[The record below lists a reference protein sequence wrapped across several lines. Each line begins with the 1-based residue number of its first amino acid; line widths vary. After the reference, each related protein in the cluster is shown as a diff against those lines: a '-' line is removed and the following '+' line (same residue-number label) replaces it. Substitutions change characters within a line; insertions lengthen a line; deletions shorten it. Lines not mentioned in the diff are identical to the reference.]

1 MRSNSPQTRRQI
13 VGALALGCLLGV
25 SFLPSCK
32 KSPESPVYT
41 VLDTGFVAGGDI
53 GWLSQQ
59 EATGYTFYDSTY
71 AQREGLDLLQE
82 HGINTVRLRVFVNPS
97 SHKING
103 HCSKEETVAMAV
115 RAAQRGMRVMI
126 NFHYSDSW
134 ADPAK
139 QNKPAAWANHSLEE
153 LKQDVYDHTYEVL
166 SAVKAA
172 GVTPA
177 WVQIGNEI
185 PGGMLWPEGSTDHF
199 DQLTALINRGY
210 QATKDVDTSIRVIVH
225 VDQGNNNGRFRWF
238 FDQAIT
244 HNMQFDIIGASYYP
258 YWLGSPYE
266 ETIDDLETNL
276 NDMVSRY
283 NKDVFLVEIGGDYTE
298 EQRTYDMLGAA
309 IQIVKDI
316 PNDRGLGVIYWEPT
330 GAKPWSGYQLSA
342 WRTDGTPSKA
352 LQAFKDF

>member
-1 MRSNSPQTRRQI
+1 MNPSALKPFHPFI
-13 VGALALGCLLGV
+13 LAVFAGLALVPYGCTKPIDPV
-25 SFLPSCK
+25 SY
-32 KSPESPVYT
+32 PVP
-41 VLDTGFVAGGDI
+41 DTGFVKGGDI

-59 EATGYTFYDSTY
+59 EATGYTFYDST
-71 AQREGLDLLQE
+71 QTIRDGLDLLQDY
-82 HGINTVRLRVFVNPS
+82 GINTVRLRVFVNPS
-97 SHKING
+97 NHKIDG

-139 QNKPAAWANHSLEE
+139 QNKPAAWANHSFSE
-153 LKQDVYDHTYEVL
+153 LKDDVYAHTHEVL

-185 PGGMLWPEGSTDHF
+185 PGGMLWPEGSTDNF
-199 DQLTALINRGY
+199 GQLAQLINAGY
-210 QATKDVDTSIRVIVH
+210 DATKAVDSAIRVIVH

-238 FDQAIT
+238 FDNAVT
-244 HNMQFDIIGASYYP
+244 HNMKFDIIGASYYP
-258 YWLGSPYE
+258 YWLGTPYE
-266 ETIDDLETNL
+266 ETIDDLEFNL

-283 NKDVFLVEIGGDYTE
+283 NRDVFLVEIGGDYTE

-309 IQIVKDI
+309 MDIVRNI

-342 WRTDGTPSKA
+342 WRSDGTPSKA
-352 LQAFKDF
+352 MKAFLDF